1 MLASILGGELA
12 TRLERRRVVSAIMG
26 ISSLLA
32 LTIGFSAPMSY
43 NVVVTLCMVYTL
55 FFQGDSAAI
64 HTGVITSIEPERR
77 GAAMALQSL
86 SGFAAASIGSVAVG
100 LMLDITG
107 GGSTVLS
114 WVLTF
119 GSMGIA
125 AALGS
130 VLLHRIPCH
139 T

>member
-12 TRLERRRVVSAIMG
+12 ARLERRRVVAVIMG
-26 ISSLLA
+26 ISSLMA
-32 LTIGFSAPMSY
+32 LIIGFSARMPY
-43 NVVVTLCMVYTL
+43 TLVVTLCMVYTL

-77 GAAMALQSL
+77 GGAMALQSL
-86 SGFAAASIGSVAVG
+86 AGFAAASLGSVVAG
-100 LMLDITG
+100 LILDITG
-107 GGSTVLS
+107 KGATVLS
-114 WVLTF
+114 WVLTL

-130 VLLHRIPCH
+130 VLLYRTRFHN
-139 T
+139 